1 MKGPLANTVGR
12 KHITG
17 RRKPQTTSPKNR
29 YNIFDVNMHYRPSRE
44 WNPSPASMTLVITS
58 HGLNVQAAGNAIPKK
73 KKPKPSKQPTKQP
86 VNQLSDNPLTRYRA
100 IKNSI

>member
-1 MKGPLANTVGR
+1 MGLWKVYMKGPLANTVGS

-58 HGLNVQAAGNAIPKK
+58 LGLNVQAAGNAIPHKK
-73 KKPKPSKQPTKQP
+73 RSRNQASNQPS
-86 VNQLSDNPLTRYRA
+86 NQSTN
-100 IKNSI
+100 